1 MVIYDLI
8 CDANHQFEGWFK
20 NAEDMQKQRE
30 SGFLTCPF
38 CDSMQI
44 TKKLTASK
52 LTRKSNSLNTSSES
66 SAARQEVAVGGG
78 QNTEPGSATSPEKF
92 VKLQKMLGEVHSFI
106 DQNFE
111 DVGNRFSEEAI
122 NIHNGDREPSNIRG
136 TASSEQIKEMAEQG
150 VDAIPLPP
158 KPIDRKKV
166 N

>member
-52 LTRKSNSLNTSSES
+52 LTRKSNAMSTKPETGS
-66 SAARQEVAVGGG
+66 ARQEVAIGG
-78 QNTEPGSATSPEKF
+78 QSKVPGSDTSPEKF
-92 VKLQKMLGEVHSFI
+92 AKLQKMLGEVHNFI
-106 DQNFE
+106 DKNFE
-111 DVGNRFSEEAI
+111 DVGNRFSKEAI
-122 NIHNGDREPSNIRG
+122 NIHNGDREPGNIRG
-136 TASSEQIKEMAEQG
+136 TASKEQIKEMAEHG

>member
-20 NAEDMQKQRE
+20 NAEDMQAQRE
-30 SGFLTCPF
+30 NGFLTCPF

-44 TKKLTASK
+44 TKKLTAAK
-52 LTRKSNSLNTSSES
+52 LTRKSNTIEPNFRPETSS
-66 SAARQEVAVGGG
+66 QEVAIGG
-78 QNTEPGSATSPEKF
+78 QTVSKGSDTSPEKF
-92 VKLQKMLGEVHSFI
+92 AKLQKMLGEVHNYI
-106 DQNFE
+106 DKNFE

-136 TASSEQIKEMAEQG
+136 TASGEQIKEMAEQG
-150 VDAIPLPP
+150 VEAVPLPP